1 MKIRSATRDVRHDA
15 IRNAKRLLRLAL
27 ALSIAAAMLDA
38 AAVTCSVSSAGL
50 AFGGY
55 DVFAAGATNGN
66 ATVNVVCTQDVTDR
80 GADKIQPY
88 VISLSTGSSLSFV
101 QRTMKNGTADALGY
115 NIYTSNAYSVVWGDG
130 TGSTGTQS
138 GTAVINNGHP
148 TATGS
153 FTAYGR
159 IPALQD
165 VAVGPYNDTITMT
178 ITW

>member
-1 MKIRSATRDVRHDA
+1 MKTIPATCHVRGDK
-15 IRNAKRLLRLAL
+15 IRNAKWFLPLLAV
-27 ALSIAAAMLDA
+27 SIAASAFDA
-38 AAVTCSVSSAGL
+38 VAVTCSTSTAGL

-66 ATVNVVCTQDVTDR
+66 ATINVVCTQDVADR
-80 GADKIQPY
+80 GADKLQPY
-88 VISLSTGSSLSFV
+88 VVSLSPGSSASFV
-101 QRTMKNGTADALGY
+101 QRTMKNGTDALGY

-148 TATGS
+148 MATNS

-165 VAVGPYNDTITMT
+165 VAVGGYTDNITAT

>member
-1 MKIRSATRDVRHDA
+1 MKTVPATRAVRHDA
-15 IRNAKRLLRLAL
+15 IRNAKRSLRFAL
-27 ALSIAAAMLDA
+27 AVSVGASVFDVG
-38 AAVTCSVSSAGL
+38 AVTCSVSTAGL
-50 AFGGY
+50 AFGPY

-66 ATVNVVCTQDVTDR
+66 ATLNVTCQQEVADR

-88 VISLSTGSSLSFV
+88 VISLSTGSSSSFV
-101 QRTMKNGTADALGY
+101 QRTMKNGSNALGY

-148 TATGS
+148 VATNS

-159 IPALQD
+159 VPALQD
-165 VAVGPYNDTITMT
+165 VAVGNYTDSITLT

>member
-1 MKIRSATRDVRHDA
+1 MKTVPATCAVRYDA
-15 IRNAKRLLRLAL
+15 IRNARRLLRFAL
-27 ALSIAAAMLDA
+27 AVSVAASAFDA
-38 AAVTCSVSSAGL
+38 GAVTCSVSTAGL
-50 AFGGY
+50 AFGTY

-66 ATVNVVCTQDVTDR
+66 ATLDVVCQQEVADR

-88 VISLSTGSSLSFV
+88 VISLSPGSSGSFG
-101 QRTMKNGTADALGY
+101 QRTMKSGTNALGY

-130 TGSTGTQS
+130 TGSTGTRS

-148 TATGS
+148 VATNS

-165 VAVGPYNDTITMT
+165 VAVGPYNDSITMT